1 MYGFFLNINVNAQ
14 RMVSRGHEGDDM
26 TTGTT
31 GQVAGTVDGAG
42 LKAAIAPDLGRI
54 EQAMQADLA
63 AITCDM
69 APLLGEVL
77 HYGLFNGGK
86 RIRPLLTV
94 LCYRLC
100 GGSEVKSKVDIYP
113 LAMAFEYLHC
123 ATLFHDDVIDQAL
136 TRRGRPAVNV
146 AYGETAAILA
156 GDFLHARSM
165 LLVGRGGGI
174 QALEIFCK
182 ATTAMVDGEF
192 LQLHNASRY
201 NLAEADYFA
210 VIMGK
215 TARLIGATCEI
226 GALVAGAD
234 AAAQQALCNYGLHL
248 GCAFQIID
256 DLLDY
261 LGDEA
266 STGKSVGN
274 DFREGKMTLPLIIAM
289 GRAEDGDRERLLFML
304 ASVQERQSGFVEA
317 CALIARYD
325 GFALARHKAEEMI
338 ASALAQLR
346 IFDQAEVQQER
357 AMLEALASYV
367 LSRNK

>member
-1 MYGFFLNINVNAQ
+1 MGDSKQ
-14 RMVSRGHEGDDM
+14 RGGGS
-26 TTGTT
+26 
-31 GQVAGTVDGAG
+31 DGSG
-42 LKAAIAPDLGRI
+42 LMAAIGPDLARI

-63 AITCDM
+63 TLATDTD
-69 APLLGEVL
+69 ALLAEVL
-77 HYGLFNGGK
+77 RYGLFNGGK

-94 LCYRLC
+94 LCCRLC
-100 GGSEVKSKVDIYP
+100 GGGDVDAVSLSI
-113 LAMAFEYLHC
+113 AFEYLHC

-146 AYGETAAILA
+146 AFGETAAILA

-165 LLVGRGGGI
+165 LLVGRGGGV
-174 QALEIFCK
+174 QALEIFCG

-192 LQLHNASRY
+192 LQIHNASNY

-215 TARLIGATCEI
+215 TARLIGATCEV
-226 GALVAGAD
+226 GALVGGAD
-234 AAAQQALCNYGLHL
+234 LAARQALHNYGLHL

-274 DFREGKMTLPLIIAM
+274 DFREGKMTLPLIIATA
-289 GRAEDGDRERLLFML
+289 RAEERDRKRLLAML
-304 ASVQERQSGFVEA
+304 ESVDERTSCFAEAS
-317 CALIARYD
+317 ALIARYD
-325 GFALARHKAEEMI
+325 GFALARHKAEESI
-338 ASALAQLR
+338 TEALAQLC
-346 IFDQAEVQQER
+346 IFDQEAVQEER
-357 AMLEALASYV
+357 SVLQALTSYV
-367 LSRNK
+367 LNRKK

>member
-1 MYGFFLNINVNAQ
+1 MI
-14 RMVSRGHEGDDM
+14 DM
-26 TTGTT
+26 GETE
-31 GQVAGTVDGAG
+31 QFAGALDGAM
-42 LKAAIAPDLGRI
+42 LKAAIGPDVARI

-63 AITCDM
+63 ALTGET
-69 APLLGEVL
+69 AALLDEVL

-94 LCYRLC
+94 LCYRL
-100 GGSEVKSKVDIYP
+100 GGGIEAKSKVDIYG

-174 QALEIFCK
+174 PALEIFCK

-192 LQLHNASRY
+192 LQLHNASNY

-234 AAAQQALCNYGLHL
+234 AATQKALRNYGLHL

-266 STGKSVGN
+266 RTGKSVGN
-274 DFREGKMTLPLIIAM
+274 DFQEGKMTLPLIIAID
-289 GRAEDGDRERLLFML
+289 RAEEKDRKRLLVML
-304 ASVQERQSGFVEA
+304 ASMEERKGGFAEA
-317 CALIARYD
+317 SSLIARYD
-325 GFALARHKAEEMI
+325 GFALARTKAEAMI

-346 IFDQAEVQQER
+346 IFDQVEVRQEM
-357 AMLEALASYV
+357 AVLAALADYV